1 MVAKDVSILPGFFV
15 LEERDFFTTF
25 QDDIHSTLRLPYA
38 V

>member
-25 QDDIHSTLRLPYA
+25 QDDRQFFHKLSG
-38 V
+38 